1 MHTMT
6 VTMEMYLLRLKR
18 LEDKGTKT
26 LIVTVDKARVLDVGR
41 LENGFQVLP
50 MRINGEKV
58 CLLEGSPHWWNEMHR
73 H

>member
-6 VTMEMYLLRLKR
+6 VTMEIYLLRLKR

-50 MRINGEKV
+50 MRINGKKV